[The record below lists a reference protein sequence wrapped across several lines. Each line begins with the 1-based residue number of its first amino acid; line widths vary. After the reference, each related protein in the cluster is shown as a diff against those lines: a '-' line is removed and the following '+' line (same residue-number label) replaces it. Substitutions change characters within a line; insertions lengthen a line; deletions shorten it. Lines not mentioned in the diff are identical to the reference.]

1 MKELYFIL
9 VFFVLSGILALAM
22 LFAGKI
28 CQYKKNDY
36 VKKQP
41 YECGVPV
48 FSDARAKYDIRFFNY
63 AVLFL
68 IFDVEMLFL
77 FPFARN
83 FSQLGL
89 FAVIEGL
96 IFIGILLLALLY
108 IIKRNVL
115 RFR

>member
-22 LFAGKI
+22 LFAGMI

-83 FSQLGL
+83 FSRLGL

-96 IFIGILLLALLY
+96 IFIGILLMALLY

>member
-22 LFAGKI
+22 LFAGMI

-83 FSQLGL
+83 FSRLGL

-96 IFIGILLLALLY
+96 IFIVILLLALLY

>member
-9 VFFVLSGILALAM
+9 VFFILSGVLALAM
-22 LFAGKI
+22 LLAGKI

-36 VKKQP
+36 IKKQP
-41 YECGVPV
+41 YECGVPI

-68 IFDVEMLFL
+68 IFDVEVIFL

-89 FAVIEGL
+89 FAVVEGL
-96 IFIGILLLALLY
+96 IFIGILLMALLY

>member
-1 MKELYFIL
+1 LKELYFIL
-9 VFFVLSGILALAM
+9 VFFILSGVLALAM
-22 LFAGKI
+22 LLAGKI

-36 VKKQP
+36 IKKQP
-41 YECGVPV
+41 YECGVPI

-68 IFDVEMLFL
+68 IFDVEVIFL

-89 FAVIEGL
+89 FAVVEGL
-96 IFIGILLLALLY
+96 IFIGILLMALLY